1 MVESF
6 GVFYSPSGVYFY
18 FSLFVLRTL
27 NYFSGILSFLF
38 RIFRFYYLGSAYHT
52 PNSYLHASL
61 DSAEFENMFKDS
73 GYWDYFILLVY
84 DIYFR
89 LYGVYSLF
97 VITDF
102 SVVEKA
108 SWRGIGAILWPLN
121 QVFFLELRN
130 INELFGHTIIWVI
143 TSLCSFWLIS
153 NFLIFFIA

>member
-1 MVESF
+1 MLQSLLSSFCNTAKAF
-6 GVFYSPSGVYFY
+6 GVFYSLPGVYFY
-18 FSLFVLRTL
+18 LNLLMLHVL

-38 RIFRFYYLGSAYHT
+38 RIFRFYYLNFAYHT

-108 SWRGIGAILWPLN
+108 SWRGIGAIL
-121 QVFFLELRN
+121 
-130 INELFGHTIIWVI
+130 
-143 TSLCSFWLIS
+143 
-153 NFLIFFIA
+153 